1 MKSEL
6 LAFFFKNDL
15 NFENFR
21 PKVRSV
27 GCNAVQILTS
37 NASCGTEE
45 QHLMKTA
52 LSGITIA
59 PEEKHLMKT
68 TIAGI
73 TIAPEEQQLMTTS
86 IKGITIAPSKQVEE
100 TKPEV
105 LSASSLSLKDMNK
118 LPVTRTSA
126 TQTFGVSTQQQGTQS
141 SPIVINKATDSNDLV
156 RLAHKTSMTEVSQKR
171 DQIVHTGDLIKVLQA
186 GTNTP
191 PPVVALTRS
200 TACNT
205 SAPLVKSVGINC
217 ETSQLETTQNH
228 LGNGLALNNSSK
240 IPRPSPMAQRKF
252 VRQETFTVSTGS
264 GSDNAVKECPAEAL
278 WK

>member
-1 MKSEL
+1 
-6 LAFFFKNDL
+6 
-15 NFENFR
+15 
-21 PKVRSV
+21 
-27 GCNAVQILTS
+27 
-37 NASCGTEE
+37 
-45 QHLMKTA
+45 MKTA

-59 PEEKHLMKT
+59 PEEKNLMKT

-86 IKGITIAPSKQVEE
+86 IKGITIAPSKPIEQEM
-100 TKPEV
+100 KPEV
-105 LSASSLSLKDMNK
+105 PSAASLSLRDMNK

-141 SPIVINKATDSNDLV
+141 SPIVINKATDSTDLV
-156 RLAHKTSMTEVSQKR
+156 RLVHKTSMTEVSQKR

-191 PPVVALTRS
+191 PPVVAVTRS

-205 SAPLVKSVGINC
+205 NSVLVKSVGVNC
-217 ETSQLETTQNH
+217 ETSQLEGTQNH
-228 LGNGLALNNSSK
+228 LGNSLMVNSSSK

-264 GSDNAVKECPAEAL
+264 GNENAVKECPAEAL